1 MFSKI
6 KTILRYFTPYQP
18 DVVENKF
25 VELNRNLWKA
35 EPFKTQN
42 DSDSKSFCLV
52 EGIIACPASIMDKA
66 RIAKAIQQETG
77 SEPVVFVRGFNIAG
91 SNVSHIY
98 QSFNINHFY
107 CWWRGFFHP
116 KVFIPAIVATS
127 KIMLGARSGEA
138 LINLNYR
145 GVDIGDLIYDTLIRF
160 RPNEYTVKKI
170 QLKHLRLIFRSF

>member
-6 KTILRYFTPYQP
+6 KTILRYLMPYQP
-18 DVVENKF
+18 DVIENKF
-25 VELNRNLWKA
+25 VELNSKLWKA
-35 EPFKTQN
+35 EPLKTQTDTDN
-42 DSDSKSFCLV
+42 KSFCLV

-107 CWWRGFFHP
+107 CWWRGF
-116 KVFIPAIVATS
+116 
-127 KIMLGARSGEA
+127 
-138 LINLNYR
+138 
-145 GVDIGDLIYDTLIRF
+145 IR
-160 RPNEYTVKKI
+160 KSLS
-170 QLKHLRLIFRSF
+170 QL